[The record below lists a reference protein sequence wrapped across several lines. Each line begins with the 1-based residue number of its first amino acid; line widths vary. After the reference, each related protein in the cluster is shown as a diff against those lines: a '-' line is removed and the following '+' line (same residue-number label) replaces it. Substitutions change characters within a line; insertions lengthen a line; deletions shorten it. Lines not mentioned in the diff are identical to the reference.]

1 MTSGKGRGS
10 EELKLMVELKGH
22 RTSLARCG
30 RDEAIDATMGSQK
43 SIFTLKSKER
53 WMRTDSRGFA
63 ALSLSAG

>member
-1 MTSGKGRGS
+1 
-10 EELKLMVELKGH
+10 MVELKGH